1 MLLRHLSLEHTLYH
15 SERTRKLLSESLGL
29 RKACALALK
38 LENLV
43 GEKYL
48 QEVIQGKIEMELDK
62 EMSKL
67 LRKLSDEEEAHSRII
82 QEFTASR
89 NLSDHK

>member
-1 MLLRHLSLEHTLYH
+1 MSIE
-15 SERTRKLLSESLGL
+15 KGLGL
-29 RKACALALK
+29 GEACAVALE

-48 QEVIQGKIEMELDK
+48 QEVIRGKIEMELDK
-62 EMSKL
+62 EMSEL
-67 LRKLSDEEEAHSRII
+67 LRTLSDEEKAHSQIV

-89 NLSDHK
+89 NLLDHK